1 LPSTTRRALLAS
13 AGGAAAVALAG
24 CSAPSRTVTHR
35 FEQWTPASLFSDR
48 FRRAT
53 YVDAARIRE
62 RDIAA
67 AAPNDAALLGWPAYR
82 EPPGLDSGPQAFVD
96 PEVDPESV
104 DWWLWVGGSGRP
116 PSGVVA
122 EGDFDVDGIADR
134 LASGEWLEVSV
145 DGTFRAFQHRGRRV
159 VAVSDNRL
167 LSGRCREG
175 ADPTETVRAFQQAA
189 GGDGRYA
196 ASEPA
201 FGALCDAIGDSVYA
215 NLSSVT
221 DPFPE
226 TRIDRG
232 LFEGLVTRGVGASV
246 EHGEVHAR
254 FPVVFADGTDMPVDA
269 VREWARRL
277 DAFDWT
283 RVDTAGRTVT
293 VVAGA
298 PVEAVPASAYSWAG
312 LRARR
317 N

>member
-1 LPSTTRRALLAS
+1 VPSTTRRGLLAS
-13 AGGAAAVALAG
+13 AGAAAVALAG
-24 CSAPSRTVTHR
+24 CAAPTRTVTHR
-35 FEQWTPASLFSDR
+35 FERWTPASLFSDR
-48 FRRAT
+48 FRRVT

-62 RDIAA
+62 QNIPAVTPTDG
-67 AAPNDAALLGWPAYR
+67 PLLGWPAHR
-82 EPPGLDSGPQAFVD
+82 EPPGLDSGTRPAVDPQVD
-96 PEVDPESV
+96 PEAV

-122 EGDFDVDGIADR
+122 EGDFDADGIADR
-134 LASGEWLEVSV
+134 LAGGEWLDVSV
-145 DGTFRAFQHRGRRV
+145 DGPFRAFQHRGRWV
-159 VAVSDNRL
+159 VAVSEDRVF
-167 LSGRCREG
+167 SGRCREG

-283 RVDTAGRTVT
+283 RVDAADRTVT

-298 PVEAVPASAYSWAG
+298 PVGDVLAPNYSWSG